1 MSKENSREIKLSV
14 KSLTKK
20 YDNDIRNAVE
30 NVSFDVYDGEFL
42 SILGSSG
49 CGKSTIIKILIGLV
63 APTSGQIIKDGQDIT
78 NWKISKRGMGIVF
91 QNYALFENMTV
102 RQNIEFAL
110 KLNKS
115 MKSQAEQIATELMDK
130 LNLTELADKKPANL
144 SGGQQQRVAIA
155 RTLAMKPDLILFDE
169 PMSALDAST
178 RLELCAE
185 IKRVQK
191 EFNTTIIY
199 ITHDQEEAFSL
210 SDRIMVMSTAEIR
223 QIGTPQE
230 ILANPAD
237 DYVKSFVCDNL
248 AKKIDS
254 LGEIL
259 GKKNESKHR

>member
-1 MSKENSREIKLSV
+1 MKTKVNKKIKLSV
-14 KSLTKK
+14 KNLTKH
-20 YDNDIRNAVE
+20 YDNENMNAIDD
-30 NVSFDVYDGEFL
+30 VSFNVYDGEFL
-42 SILGSSG
+42 SILGPSG

-63 APTSGQIIKDGQDIT
+63 PPTSGQIFKNDEDIT
-78 NWKISKRGMGIVF
+78 NLKISKRGMGMVF

-110 KLNKS
+110 KLNKNT
-115 MKSQAEQIATELMDK
+115 KSTAKEVTSTLLEKMHLQ
-130 LNLTELADKKPANL
+130 ELAEKKPNLL

-155 RTLAMKPDLILFDE
+155 RTLALNPDVILFDE

-191 EFNTTIIY
+191 EFKTTIIY

-210 SDRIMVMSTAEIR
+210 SDRIMVMSPAKIA
-223 QIGTPQE
+223 QIGTPSQ
-230 ILANPAD
+230 ILSKPAN
-237 DYVKSFVCDNL
+237 YVKSFVCDNI

-254 LGEIL
+254 LNKIME
-259 GKKNESKHR
+259 KKK